1 MTYGTATP
9 DLATVIEALSDPSRR
24 SLIEAL
30 RAGPQPV
37 VRLAEG
43 VPISRPAVSQHLRV
57 LSDAGLVTVRQEG
70 TRRYYGL
77 HPEGFAALR
86 DYLDTL
92 WNGTSFYGHW
102 AEEELD
108 VEYTFYA
115 LLALGHLS

>member
-77 HPEGFAALR
+77 HPEGFTALR

-92 WNGTSFYGHW
+92 WDDALAAFQKAARARA
-102 AEEELD
+102 AEEASKMARKD
-108 VEYTFYA
+108 NQ
-115 LLALGHLS
+115 